1 MKKRYKIL
9 IVILILIALTSF
21 YSVAYSYFSSNTDMN
36 STGVGIAKFIFNT
49 DSLDEFQL
57 SLTDLKPGDTKEYDF
72 SVNNNI
78 LDKKSDVTIQYQITL
93 KTYHLMPININLYK
107 VNETNEEIV
116 MTCDESY
123 DRNDQNELVCS
134 SPIQEITY
142 SELEGFDAYKLKV
155 DFPSEYDA
163 AIYSELVDYL
173 TINISSWQKV
183 GE

>member
-1 MKKRYKIL
+1 
-9 IVILILIALTSF
+9 
-21 YSVAYSYFSSNTDMN
+21 
-36 STGVGIAKFIFNT
+36 
-49 DSLDEFQL
+49 
-57 SLTDLKPGDTKEYDF
+57 
-72 SVNNNI
+72 
-78 LDKKSDVTIQYQITL
+78 
-93 KTYHLMPININLYK
+93 MPININLYK
-107 VNETNEEIV
+107 VNEANEEIV